1 MEILK
6 RETEDMIIVDLSG
19 EIDLYNAG
27 ALKETLNELV
37 AAGKHRVIL
46 NMQNVPY
53 IDSTGIGVMMSLMQ
67 QFRQRQGDLKLA
79 VLSPA
84 VKKVFQLTNLI
95 NFFSISDD
103 ERAAI
108 VAFNPPPD

>member
-1 MEILK
+1 MELNK
-6 RETEDMIIVDLSG
+6 RENEGMVFIDIIG

-27 ALKETLNELV
+27 SLKETLNEFV

-46 NMQNVPY
+46 NMENVPY
-53 IDSTGIGVMMSLMQ
+53 IDSTGIGVMLSLMR

-84 VKKVFQLTNLI
+84 VKKVFQLTNLT
-95 NFFSISDD
+95 NFFSISDS
-103 ERAAI
+103 EKAAI
-108 VAFNPPPD
+108 VAFNLPPD